1 MSPHALPGP
10 ALFLFIVGLACC
22 GGSTSTSGDGGKPA
36 TDASADS
43 SPDACGVNLAGT
55 PTGRPSAVQCSP
67 SNVPMPSG
75 SDGGAIACTTDADC
89 ANAGLYHWCRAG
101 ACVPDQCFI
110 DSDCPTG
117 QACACNDQQVG
128 NAVHTNAC
136 VMTQCRL
143 DSDCGSGQ
151 VCSPTVQDLCSGGG
165 PFFACHSSADTCRVD
180 ADCCTG
186 APSCRYQSTVGHW
199 ACVAFCTVSG

>member
-1 MSPHALPGP
+1 MTSRAVLG
-10 ALFLFIVGLACC
+10 LFLFVAGLVCC
-22 GGSTSTSGDGGKPA
+22 GGSTTTATSGDGGKP
-36 TDASADS
+36 
-43 SPDACGVNLAGT
+43 ACGVNLAGT
-55 PTGRPSAVQCSP
+55 PTGRPSAPQCSP

-75 SDGGAIACTTDADC
+75 SDGGAVACMTDADC
-89 ANAGLYHWCRAG
+89 ANDGLYHWCRG
-101 ACVPDQCFI
+101 GKCVPDQCST
-110 DSDCPTG
+110 DGDCPTG

-151 VCSPTVQDLCSGGG
+151 ACSPTAQDLCSGG

-180 ADCCTG
+180 ADCCTS
-186 APSCRYQSTVGHW
+186 APSCRYQSAVGHW
-199 ACVAFCTVSG
+199 ACVGLCTVAG